1 MMKMRESNLEVN
13 MFINKKICS
22 FLPAAIFMLGACSKG
37 GDERLKERADIESRK
52 AAENSVLSENEN
64 LANRAQRNEARLAH
78 RQKFFTAVKGFYEGS
93 FVLAGEKHRIRIT
106 LTPTVFPL
114 PDTTVRHPDE
124 VTHDLEKLNF
134 GIQVQQWLEGSTLS
148 GGGCSVEGLNPDLK
162 NGNLQ
167 LISGA
172 CGSLFLAI
180 SDKSLLESTTP
191 REQYA
196 ESIDILAPKLVS
208 KIFDGVI
215 SSIPAIAGF
224 TQSNANAETVYFI
237 AERVERP

>member
-1 MMKMRESNLEVN
+1 
-13 MFINKKICS
+13 MFKSKKNWL
-22 FLPAAIFMLGACSKG
+22 FLPAAIFVLGACSKG

-64 LANRAQRNEARLAH
+64 LATRAQKNEARLAH

-93 FVLAGEKHRIRIT
+93 FILAGEKHRIRIT
-106 LTPTVFPL
+106 LTPSVFPL
-114 PDTTVRHPDE
+114 PDGGTRHPDE
-124 VTHDLEKLNF
+124 VTRDLEKLDF
-134 GIQVQQWLEGSTLS
+134 RIQVQQWLEGSPIS

-180 SDKSLLESTTP
+180 TDKSLLESATP

-196 ESIDILAPKLVS
+196 ESIDILAPKLVA
-208 KIFDGVI
+208 KIFDGEI
-215 SSIPAIAGF
+215 TSIPAISGF
-224 TQSNANAETVYFI
+224 TLSNANAETVYFI